1 MNVGDSMDDKF
12 ITIPE
17 RIYRDTRLS
26 PRAVLLYGLV
36 LSLTQNGFCWA
47 NYRFLAERLGVS
59 KDRISRLVSELTD
72 FNLIRLEKDLQS
84 GKRCIYPIGENNVGI
99 GENTNTPCQKHQYP
113 IGENTNHRI
122 INREDNRE
130 SVRTPVKS
138 KSFKPPTVGEV
149 QTYCTERGNGI
160 DAQHFVDYYE
170 ARGWKL
176 GKDTMKNWKA
186 AVRTWERRGQAD
198 GQAPARP
205 TTPKLR
211 MIIKPDGTKEA
222 VYLDD

>member
-1 MNVGDSMDDKF
+1 MVCS
-12 ITIPE
+12 
-17 RIYRDTRLS
+17 LS
-26 PRAVLLYGLV
+26 RKDGA
-36 LSLTQNGFCWA
+36 CWA
-47 NYRFLAERLGVS
+47 SNSYLADELQHNAATIARDLGILESCGLIERSFDENGRRRIIPHDHMVIGV
-59 KDRISRLVSELTD
+59 DDMV
-72 FNLIRLEKDLQS
+72 
-84 GKRCIYPIGENNVGI
+84 IGGCSYGHTTHDHMV
-99 GENTNTPCQKHQYP
+99 KH
-113 IGENTNHRI
+113 I

-130 SVRTPVKS
+130 SARTPSES

-205 TTPKLR
+205 TTPKLQ